1 MKIPTNLSKALGPLL
16 LAIGVCLILFV
27 AYVAYGEYLTARNI
41 RLSGDIGSSLTEM
54 LSLFSIVA
62 VKAIFLAFIVWGGG
76 ILLSNGVKLLRGER
90 GGKEEE
96 EGRKE
101 KGG

>member
-1 MKIPTNLSKALGPLL
+1 
-16 LAIGVCLILFV
+16 V
-27 AYVAYGEYLTARNI
+27 AYVAYGEYSAARDI
-41 RLSGDIGSSLTEM
+41 RLSGDIGSSLTGM

-90 GGKEEE
+90 E
-96 EGRKE
+96 E